1 MIRPAPRLY
10 ISDLDGTLLGDD
22 AKLSETSRRGLLGIL
37 AAGVPFTVA
46 SARSI
51 VSIRH
56 TLGDLPLALPVIEI
70 NGAFITDYATAHHQ
84 AVNDIGRDLVEDVYE
99 RIDRHGCVPILS
111 AFDGRRDRVY
121 YSALANP
128 GMEWYYNERK
138 SMNDNRLTPVDA
150 LPEAFD
156 SHIVAFTVI
165 DVRQKLLPLVSEI
178 QGELANRLESH
189 FFENP
194 YSPGWWWLTIHDIT
208 ACKSRAVKTVAAA
221 AGFDLARVVVFGDNL
236 NDVKMF
242 QTGCHPVAVANATDD
257 LKRHAAEIIGT
268 NQADSVVRYILHD
281 AGLDLETRPR
291 P

>member
-1 MIRPAPRLY
+1 MTRPARRLY
-10 ISDLDGTLLGDD
+10 ISDLDGTLLADD
-22 AKLSETSRRGLLGIL
+22 ATLSETSRSGLLRIL
-37 AAGVPFTVA
+37 RAGVPFTVA

-56 TLGDLPLALPVIEI
+56 TLGDLPLTLPVIEI
-70 NGAFITDYATAHHQ
+70 NGAFITNYATARHL
-84 AVNDIGRDLVEDVYE
+84 AVNAIGPELVEAVYQ

-111 AFDGRRDRVY
+111 AFDGSRDRVY
-121 YSALANP
+121 YSTLANP
-128 GMEWYYNERK
+128 GMEWYYRERK
-138 SMNDNRLTPVDA
+138 GMNDDRLTPVESF
-150 LPEAFD
+150 PSAFD

-165 DVRQKLLPLVSEI
+165 DMRHKLLPLAA
-178 QGELANRLESH
+178 ELLADLPGRLESH

-221 AGFDLARVVVFGDNL
+221 AGFDLKQVVVFGDNL

-268 NQADSVVRYILHD
+268 NQTDSVVRYILRD
-281 AGLDLETRPR
+281 SGLDPDPESRP
-291 P
+291 

>member
-1 MIRPAPRLY
+1 MTPPARRLY
-10 ISDLDGTLLGDD
+10 ISDLDGTLLADD
-22 AKLSETSRRGLLGIL
+22 ATLSETSRRGLLRIL
-37 AAGVPFTVA
+37 AAAVPFTVA

-56 TLGDLPLALPVIEI
+56 TLGDLPLTLPVIEI
-70 NGAFITDYATAHHQ
+70 NGAFITDYATARHQ
-84 AVNDIGRDLVEDVYE
+84 AVNAMGRDLAEDVYQ

-111 AFDGRRDRVY
+111 AFDGARDRVY
-121 YSALANP
+121 YSVLANP
-128 GMEWYYNERK
+128 GMEWYYRERK
-138 SMNDNRLTPVDA
+138 GMNDNRLTPVESI
-150 LPEAFD
+150 PSAFD

-165 DVRQKLLPLVSEI
+165 DTRQKLLPLAADI

-194 YSPGWWWLTIHDIT
+194 YSPGWWWLTIHDKN

-221 AGFDLARVVVFGDNL
+221 AGFDLKQVVVFGDNL

-268 NQADSVVRYILHD
+268 NQTDSVVRYILRD
-281 AGLDLETRPR
+281 AGLDRDPEPR

>member
-1 MIRPAPRLY
+1 MTLPARRLY
-10 ISDLDGTLLGDD
+10 ISDLDGTLLADD
-22 AKLSETSRRGLLGIL
+22 ATLSETSRSGLLRILRAGI
-37 AAGVPFTVA
+37 PFTVA

-56 TLGDLPLALPVIEI
+56 TLGDLPLTLPVIEI
-70 NGAFITDYATAHHQ
+70 NGAFITDYATARHQ
-84 AVNDIGRDLVEDVYE
+84 AINAIGPELAEAVYQ

-111 AFDGRRDRVY
+111 AFDGTRDRVY
-121 YSALANP
+121 YATLANP
-128 GMEWYYNERK
+128 GMEWYYRERK
-138 SMNDNRLTPVDA
+138 GMNDNRLTPVESI
-150 LPEAFD
+150 PSAFD

-165 DVRQKLLPLVSEI
+165 DTRQKLLPLAADI

-194 YSPGWWWLTIHDIT
+194 YSPGWWWLTIHDKN
-208 ACKSRAVKTVAAA
+208 ACKSRAVRTVAAA
-221 AGFDLARVVVFGDNL
+221 AGFDLKQVVVFGDNL

-268 NQADSVVRYILHD
+268 NQADSVVGYILRD
-281 AGLDLETRPR
+281 AGLDPETETDP
-291 P
+291 